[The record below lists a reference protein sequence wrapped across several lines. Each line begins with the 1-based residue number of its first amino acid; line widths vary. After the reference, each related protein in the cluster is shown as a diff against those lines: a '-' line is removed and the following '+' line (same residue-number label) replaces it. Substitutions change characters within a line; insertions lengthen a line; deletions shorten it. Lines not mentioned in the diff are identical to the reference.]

1 MTFSW
6 FGVDFRP
13 PDPPKNGQKTRWNRS
28 RTANPENQKNDTPP
42 IVFAS
47 FLVPRGPEKH
57 EKSRKIG
64 PKMHTKIDGF
74 FSSILERFLVDF
86 PPIWDPKSFKIA
98 TKTPCKIQAK
108 KTPKNDAKNLD
119 FGLQNGLLF
128 WRFWLPKSTLG
139 GALGSPGRPNWKPPQ
154 NWPKITQNIKKM
166 IQNYIKK
173 YPKMLKKKCHA
184 KSNLVSRNLVI

>member
-47 FLVPRGPEKH
+47 FLLPRGPEKH

-64 PKMHTKIDGF
+64 PKMHTKIYGF
-74 FSSILERFLVDF
+74 FSSILKRFLVDF
-86 PPIWDPKSFKIA
+86 RPIWDPKILQNRDQNHMQNPS
-98 TKTPCKIQAK
+98 K
-108 KTPKNDAKNLD
+108 KTSKNYAKNLD
-119 FGLQNGLLF
+119 FGLQNGIPFLPFLATKIDPF
-128 WRFWLPKSTLG
+128 WRRWPTRASKLKITSKIGQKS
-139 GALGSPGRPNWKPPQ
+139 
-154 NWPKITQNIKKM
+154 PKIWKNDSKW
-166 IQNYIKK
+166 IQKVAQ
-173 YPKMLKKKCHA
+173 KCW
-184 KSNLVSRNLVI
+184 KNVKQKLI

>member
-13 PDPPKNGQKTRWNRS
+13 QNPPKNGQKTRWNRS

-64 PKMHTKIDGF
+64 PKMHTKIYGF
-74 FSSILERFLVDF
+74 FSSILKRFLVDF
-86 PPIWDPKSFKIA
+86 RPIWDPKILQNRDQNHMQNPS
-98 TKTPCKIQAK
+98 K
-108 KTPKNDAKNLD
+108 KTSKNYAKNLD
-119 FGLQNGLLF
+119 LGLQNGWVF

-139 GALGSPGRPNWKPPQ
+139 GALDPPGRPNWKYVQ
-154 NWPKITQNIKKM
+154 NWSKI
-166 IQNYIKK
+166 IQNMKK
-173 YPKMLKKKCHA
+173 WFKMNSKSIPKMFKNVKQKL
-184 KSNLVSRNLVI
+184 I

>member
-64 PKMHTKIDGF
+64 PKMHTKIYWF
-74 FSSILERFLVDF
+74 FSSILKRFLVDF

-119 FGLQNGLLF
+119 FGLQNGWFF
-128 WRFWLPKSTLG
+128 WRFWLLKSTLG
-139 GALGSPGRPNWKPPQ
+139 GALDPPGRPNWKIPPKLTK
-154 NWPKITQNIKKM
+154 NHPRYRKNDSKW
-166 IQNYIKK
+166 IQKVFQ
-173 YPKMLKKKCHA
+173 KCC
-184 KSNLVSRNLVI
+184 KNVKLNLI

>member
-1 MTFSW
+1 MFFEHHFGMICSW
-6 FGVDFRP
+6 FGIDFP
-13 PDPPKNGQKTRWNRS
+13 PPNPPKNGQKTRWNRS

-64 PKMHTKIDGF
+64 PKMHTKIYGF
-74 FSSILERFLVDF
+74 FSSILKRFLVDF

-108 KTPKNDAKNLD
+108 NTLKNYAKNLD
-119 FGLQNGLLF
+119 FGLQNGWVF

-139 GALGSPGRPNWKPPQ
+139 GALGPPRRPNRKSPPKLAKNHPSYEKIISKMTIKASQ
-154 NWPKITQNIKKM
+154 NVRETS
-166 IQNYIKK
+166 
-173 YPKMLKKKCHA
+173 
-184 KSNLVSRNLVI
+184 SNK

>member
-64 PKMHTKIDGF
+64 PKMHTKIYGF
-74 FSSILERFLVDF
+74 FSSILERFFEDF

-108 KTPKNDAKNLD
+108 KT
-119 FGLQNGLLF
+119 Q
-128 WRFWLPKSTLG
+128 
-139 GALGSPGRPNWKPPQ
+139 
-154 NWPKITQNIKKM
+154 
-166 IQNYIKK
+166 
-173 YPKMLKKKCHA
+173 KKKCQ
-184 KSNLVSRNLVI
+184 KSRFWPPKWTSFLPFLATKIDPFWRRWPTRASKLKITSKIGQKSPKIWKNDSKWIQKVAQKCWKNVKQKLI

>member
-1 MTFSW
+1 MVFAW
-6 FGVDFRP
+6 FRIDFRP
-13 PDPPKNGQKTRWNRS
+13 KNPPKNDQKTRWNRS

-64 PKMHTKIDGF
+64 PKMHTKIYGF
-74 FSSILERFLVDF
+74 FSSILKRFLVDF

-108 KTPKNDAKNLD
+108 NTPKNDAKNLD
-119 FGLQNGLLF
+119 LGLQNGWGF

-139 GALGSPGRPNWKPPQ
+139 GALGPSGRPNRKSPPKLSKKSSKLWK
-154 NWPKITQNIKKM
+154 NDFKM
-166 IQNYIKK
+166 I
-173 YPKMLKKKCHA
+173 
-184 KSNLVSRNLVI
+184 